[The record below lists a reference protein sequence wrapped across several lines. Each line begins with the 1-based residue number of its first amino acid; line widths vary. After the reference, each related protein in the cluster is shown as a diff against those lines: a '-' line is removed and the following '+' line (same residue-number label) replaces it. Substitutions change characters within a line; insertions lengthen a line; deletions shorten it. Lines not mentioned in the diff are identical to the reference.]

1 MTLPSTFSDL
11 ANHVGIRSLDQIAT
25 AEDRICV
32 LNIMGNES
40 RIVTP
45 VSHTYSGGNVVF
57 GTSAGRQGMT
67 LESQAGAIPI
77 YDNVRSALEAGLTF
91 NTGVVYLPP
100 NAVRDGVAEMV
111 RLNPDLR
118 KVVILTE
125 KVPVRAARE
134 IRAMCHARDVD
145 VFGANCLGVADS
157 WNKIRIGGALGGD
170 APQEVLKKGSIAI
183 YSNSGNFTNT
193 MATYLSMAGWGTTT
207 LISSGKDVYIQYGP
221 KEFAEGLSNDA
232 RSKAA
237 VIYVEPGGYYE
248 KDIQFDKP
256 VVACVVGKWKSN
268 LTRAVGHAGAL
279 AGSGDDAE
287 AKEKWLQ
294 DALSVD
300 AIFTPEKPVFSVR
313 GAVVTNLA
321 HIHEALNAVM
331 EANGHKPD
339 FAPQGGLELKPW
351 FANTQGLTLP
361 SELDLPLVSA
371 PEPYAGQIS
380 DLHQRIGATYLRQNM
395 KDASGATRMDAKTQ
409 VTSIYGEAVLD
420 LSRQSVEA
428 NICHVLTKSAGND
441 KTQKIVNTLV
451 GHFVKAPEVASASA
465 VARQAQEA
473 GNSPNTVLA
482 AAVSLAGPKL
492 AEVERNNIEMI
503 INIRATAMGAG
514 RPLRAADFDDS
525 GESLF
530 ADQTPSAKA
539 LLASIDAQGISTVT
553 IDAARATGQSLTA
566 EAITA
571 ALCVD
576 LGWDAITSKR
586 ISMTSLQNFP
596 WMLRIL
602 GTASA
607 AALACADINVAR
619 LPENLSVSQLFH
631 LALTG
636 NLVEGNALLTS
647 QMLTGIVLS
656 NGPGTI
662 SAQGAKGAVSA
673 DGPEQPSRVQLNKAM
688 IGFLTHTGFSH
699 GGNGY
704 ECVEFLMQQF
714 AGTGLRSISD
724 PDNGLDFCEMAA
736 EFAKTYK
743 AEKAERKSRGQR
755 ARALPGLN
763 HPVFRNEVINIDPRE
778 AHISGLLAE
787 QGQHNIMLS
796 FYKTLVEELHAC
808 GATRNVFC
816 VNVDAVIACLL
827 LEVIWD
833 KLERGEMTSEAV
845 ERAAFNAFLFGR
857 IIGSIAEIDD
867 HLNRGQNMDTRSA
880 ASKCRHIS

>member
-1 MTLPSTFSDL
+1 MTESSTFSDL
-11 ANHVGIRSLDQIAT
+11 TSHVGIRSLDQIAT
-25 AEDRICV
+25 SDDRVCV

-67 LESQAGAIPI
+67 LETPAGAIPI
-77 YDNVRSALEAGLTF
+77 YDNVRSALEAGLSF

-111 RLNPDLR
+111 RLNPQLR

-134 IRAMCHARDVD
+134 IRAMCHARGVD

-157 WNKIRIGGALGGD
+157 WNNIRIGGALGGD
-170 APQEVLKKGSIAI
+170 TPQEVLKKGSIAI

-221 KEFAEGLSNDA
+221 KEFAEGLLNDV

-287 AKEKWLQ
+287 SKEAWLQ
-294 DALSVD
+294 DALGVD
-300 AIFTPEKPVFSVR
+300 DIYTPENPVFSAR

-331 EANGHKPD
+331 GANGHEKD
-339 FAPQGGLELKPW
+339 FAAQGGLELKPW
-351 FANTQGLTLP
+351 FANNQGLNLP
-361 SELDLPLVSA
+361 PELDMPVVCA
-371 PEPYAGQIS
+371 PKPYAGQIT

-409 VTSIYGEAVLD
+409 VTSIYGKTVLD
-420 LSRQSVEA
+420 LSRQPVEA

-441 KTQKIVNTLV
+441 NTQKIVNALV
-451 GHFVKAPEVASASA
+451 GHFVNSPEVTSASA

-473 GNSPNTVLA
+473 GNTPNTVLA
-482 AAVSLAGPKL
+482 AALSLVGPKH
-492 AEVERNNIEMI
+492 AEAERSNIELI
-503 INIRATAMGAG
+503 INIRAAAMGAG
-514 RPLRAADFDDS
+514 RPLQADDFDNVGQVLF
-525 GESLF
+525 GEE
-530 ADQTPSAKA
+530 TYNAKA
-539 LLASIDAQGISTVT
+539 LLASLDAEGISSPVMDVLQETS
-553 IDAARATGQSLTA
+553 RSLTA
-566 EAITA
+566 EAIVA
-571 ALCVD
+571 AFCVD

-586 ISMTSLQNFP
+586 ISMASLQNFP

-607 AALACADINVAR
+607 AALVCSDIDVAG
-619 LPENLSVSQLFH
+619 LPSNLSVSQLFH

-636 NLVEGNALLTS
+636 ELVEGRALRAS

-662 SAQGAKGAVSA
+662 SAQGAKGAV
-673 DGPEQPSRVQLNKAM
+673 
-688 IGFLTHTGFSH
+688 
-699 GGNGY
+699 
-704 ECVEFLMQQF
+704 
-714 AGTGLRSISD
+714 
-724 PDNGLDFCEMAA
+724 
-736 EFAKTYK
+736 
-743 AEKAERKSRGQR
+743 
-755 ARALPGLN
+755 
-763 HPVFRNEVINIDPRE
+763 
-778 AHISGLLAE
+778 
-787 QGQHNIMLS
+787 
-796 FYKTLVEELHAC
+796 
-808 GATRNVFC
+808 
-816 VNVDAVIACLL
+816 
-827 LEVIWD
+827 
-833 KLERGEMTSEAV
+833 
-845 ERAAFNAFLFGR
+845 
-857 IIGSIAEIDD
+857 
-867 HLNRGQNMDTRSA
+867 
-880 ASKCRHIS
+880 